1 MTVTTDQ
8 DVGAK
13 LAEEPLLLTCK
24 QVAKLIQVSPRS
36 VWGWASSGKIPPPIT
51 VGWRA
56 KRWFRDDVLRWLQ
69 EKKREQQRRT
79 AG

>member
-1 MTVTTDQ
+1 MTVVDQ
-8 DVGAK
+8 GVRKKQPEA
-13 LAEEPLLLTCK
+13 PLLLTC
-24 QVAKLIQVSPRS
+24 QQLADLLQVSPRS